1 MADAPRSLFG
11 ALRSLPRTV
20 WALGAVSLLTDAA
33 ADMIYP
39 LLPTLLARV
48 GATAFALGVMEGVA
62 EAVSAIVKILSG
74 RASDRGRHG
83 KALVVAGYG
92 LASVARPLMAFA
104 PAGWLIVVLRSLDR
118 LGKGIRGAPR
128 DAILAGSV
136 GADRRGI
143 AFGVHRAMDNM
154 GAVVGGGLSFLL
166 LAVAGLELDTVLL
179 LSFVPGALSTLVAL
193 AFVRAPTPDPLAVTR
208 PPGSGD
214 SAPAAPTDSSPPS
227 SAGAVRAIAVFTLFA
242 LSASADSFL
251 MAHAV
256 ALGLPLPLVPL
267 AWISLQF
274 AKSALNVPG
283 GWLAD
288 RLGPRIVVTVSYA
301 VYAGAYLA
309 FSVIESPWILWAVL
323 PLYASYYGL
332 GEGAERALLVSV
344 SPLAR
349 RGRLLGAASAAQGLA
364 LLPAN
369 VVFGALYVVD
379 PALAFRVCAV
389 VALAA
394 TVLLVALVPRARREA

>member
-1 MADAPRSLFG
+1 MAASSRSLFG
-11 ALRSLPRTV
+11 ALRALPRTV

-39 LLPTLLARV
+39 LIPTLLARV
-48 GATAFALGVMEGVA
+48 GATALALGIMEGVA
-62 EAVSAIVKILSG
+62 EAVSAIVKVLSG

-128 DAILAGSV
+128 DAILAAAV
-136 GADRRGI
+136 GPDQRGV

-166 LAVAGLELDTVLL
+166 LAAVGLDVDTVLL
-179 LSFVPGALSTLVAL
+179 LSFLPGALSTLVAL
-193 AFVRAPTPDPLAVTR
+193 LFVRAPAVT
-208 PPGSGD
+208 SA
-214 SAPAAPTDSSPPS
+214 SAPTPATVDAASPPS
-227 SAGAVRAIAVFTLFA
+227 STTEPSSGGAVRAIVVFALFA
-242 LSASADSFL
+242 LSAAADSFL

-267 AWISLQF
+267 AWISLQL
-274 AKSALNVPG
+274 AKSVLNVPG

-288 RLGPRIVVTVSYA
+288 RLGPKVVVVVSYA
-301 VYAGAYLA
+301 VYAASYLA
-309 FSVIESPWILWAVL
+309 FSVIASPWVLWASL
-323 PLYASYYGL
+323 PLYAFYYGL
-332 GEGAERALLVSV
+332 GEGAERALLVSI

-349 RGRLLGAASAAQGLA
+349 RGQLLGAASAAQGLA

-369 VVFGALYVVD
+369 VVFGVLYVVE
-379 PALAFRVCAV
+379 PALAFRVCAGI
-389 VALAA
+389 AFAA
-394 TVLLVALVPRARREA
+394 TVLLVALVPKPTRAS